1 MFLIIKKD
9 FWGLDD
15 LPHRKKTRL
24 EDDPT
29 AATCTNS
36 NIEGNVKDTATPN
49 DVFFRKASD
58 LKPLK
63 RLKHNLDIHT
73 SCKLKYNSAAIKTLD
88 NNSRKDS
95 QSGNKCSRLKQ
106 NTQTVSTDMHET
118 RGPGEGSSHGN
129 HGNVSPG
136 DPVDVK
142 NVANVVV
149 KYLSPYLKQGS
160 IVSKVTGINGMAILL
175 RFLVLF

>member
-1 MFLIIKKD
+1 M
-9 FWGLDD
+9 DD

-49 DVFFRKASD
+49 DMFFRKASD

-73 SCKLKYNSAAIKTLD
+73 SCKLKCNSAAIKTLD

-95 QSGNKCSRLKQ
+95 QSWNKCSRLKQ

-118 RGPGEGSSHGN
+118 RGPGDGSSHGN

-160 IVSKVTGINGMAILL
+160 IVSKVTGINRMAIFL
-175 RFLVLF
+175 RSLVLF